1 MRLLVRV
8 VPKASREGVIGWLG
22 DELKVRVTAAPER
35 GRANAAVER
44 VLTEALGLSSG
55 RVRVVGGH
63 AARRK
68 VVEIEGL
75 EEAEARRRLD
85 GVDR

>member
-8 VPKASREGVIGWLG
+8 VPKASREGVVGWLG
-22 DELKVRVTAAPER
+22 DEIKVRVTVAPAR

-44 VLTEALGLSSG
+44 VLAEALGLSSG
-55 RVRVVGGH
+55 RVRVVAGH

-75 EEAEARRRLD
+75 EEAEVRRRLD

>member
-1 MRLLVRV
+1 MRV
-8 VPKASREGVIGWLG
+8 VPKAS
-22 DELKVRVTAAPER
+22 A
-35 GRANAAVER
+35 
-44 VLTEALGLSSG
+44 EALGLSSG

-63 AARRK
+63 AARRM

-75 EEAEARRRLD
+75 EEAEVRRRLD